1 MLWSTLTGKLEQ
13 AKVLDPVAAVVTRV
27 IHKVLPRGPV
37 KNVLHGTWL
46 GHSLHPLL
54 VAVPI
59 GMWSGAS
66 LLDLTASDD
75 GARRAARRLVGAGVL
90 MVAPTAAS
98 GYADWSELGAF
109 QRPKRVGLVHANVNA
124 LTALVYGASW
134 WARRSGDQDRG
145 RDLALVG
152 AAGLVIGGY
161 LGGHLAYSQGVG
173 VNRLADVAKE
183 PRDWTD
189 AAAAA
194 DLLEAQPLRVEVG
207 GEPVVLVRTRGKVHA
222 LHATCSH
229 YGGPLDQGELT
240 GDDDPCLVCPYHA
253 SEFRLRD
260 GSVARGP
267 ATSPQLS
274 YEVRT
279 TGGRLELRVRP

>member
-13 AKVLDPVAAVVTRV
+13 AKVLDPVAAVVAGV
-27 IHKVLPRGPV
+27 VGKVLPRGPV
-37 KNVLHGTWL
+37 KDALHGTWL

-54 VAVPI
+54 VALPI

-66 LLDLTASDD
+66 LLDLTSRDD

-109 QRPKRVGLVHANVNA
+109 QRPKRVGLVHANINT
-124 LTALVYGASW
+124 LTALIYGASW
-134 WARRSGDQDRG
+134 WARRSGDQERG
-145 RDLALVG
+145 RNLALAG
-152 AAGLVIGGY
+152 AAGLVVGGY

-173 VNRLADVAKE
+173 VNRLADVQKN

-189 AAAAA
+189 ACASA
-194 DLLEAQPLRVEVG
+194 DLIERRPLRVEVAG
-207 GEPVVLVRTRGKVHA
+207 QPIVLVRRAGQVHA
-222 LHATCSH
+222 LHASCSH
-229 YGGPLDQGELT
+229 YGGPLDEGELT
-240 GDDDPCLVCPYHA
+240 EDGDPCLVCPWHA
-253 SEFRLRD
+253 SEFRLAD

-279 TGGRLELRVRP
+279 VGDQLELRVRA